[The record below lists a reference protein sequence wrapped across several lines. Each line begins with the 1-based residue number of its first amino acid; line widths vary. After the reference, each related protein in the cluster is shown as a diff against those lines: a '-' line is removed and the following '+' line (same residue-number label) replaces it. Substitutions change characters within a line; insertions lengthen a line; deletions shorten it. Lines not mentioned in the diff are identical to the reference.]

1 MGALQRGL
9 VIALLSRG
17 PSGEV
22 NVYFQAAS
30 CVF

>member
-17 PSGEV
+17 HSGEE